1 MKLMHIDK
9 LMRRLRRG
17 EPGIASVE
25 LAICLPLLVLML
37 FGTIDIG
44 RLLFDYHLVSKS
56 VRDATRYLAR
66 SSAGPAPDGLA
77 LVCPGGTLNQTSTPA
92 VNAKTLALKGTLN
105 VADPN
110 LLGYW
115 TDPNS
120 IQITAR
126 CINNLDGGGGKIF
139 GGFYADVDQI
149 VSVTMSANVS
159 FPFMNGWLLDKG
171 NTLSFT
177 VSHEEAHFGD

>member
-1 MKLMHIDK
+1 MKFMRIDK
-9 LMRRLRRG
+9 LMRWLRRC

-25 LAICLPLLVLML
+25 LAMVLPLLALML
-37 FGTIDIG
+37 FGTINIG

-56 VRDATRYLAR
+56 VRDATRLLTR
-66 SSAGPAPDGLA
+66 TSAAAIGLTCTG
-77 LVCPGGTLNQTSTPA
+77 VNNTLQP
-92 VNAKTLALKGTLN
+92 VIDAKTLALKGTL
-105 VADPN
+105 VATDPN

-115 TDPNS
+115 TNPSS

-149 VSVTMSANVS
+149 YSVTMSANIS

-177 VSHEEAHFGD
+177 ISHEEAHFGE

>member
-1 MKLMHIDK
+1 MKLMRSDK
-9 LMRRLRRG
+9 LMRWLRRS
-17 EPGIASVE
+17 EPGICSVE
-25 LAICLPLLVLML
+25 LAMCLPLLALML

-56 VRDATRYLAR
+56 VRDATRLVSRTSGA
-66 SSAGPAPDGLA
+66 AIGLTCTG
-77 LVCPGGTLNQTSTPA
+77 VNVTLQPIID
-92 VNAKTLALKGTLN
+92 AKTLALKGTTT
-105 VADPN
+105 ASDPN

-126 CINNLDGGGGKIF
+126 CIANDDGGGNEIF
-139 GGFYADVDQI
+139 GGFYAGVAQI
-149 VSVTMSANVS
+149 YSVTMSADVS

-171 NTLSFT
+171 NTLNFT
-177 VSHEEAHFGD
+177 ISHEEAHFGE